1 MKGWTMFNRPRG
13 LPLAAMAA
21 LASLALAGAAQ
32 AQDKTLVSEKTP
44 APPAIDGKM
53 DEAWSKAKPLS
64 VALNK
69 VPYEPKDYKG
79 IKKTTVQ
86 IRSLYDAENV
96 YLLVQWDDPTQSLE
110 REPWVKQGDGSWKQK
125 KTQDDTGHNNTAY
138 EDKLAMFWDINTSGF
153 ADKGCAVACHKAR
166 AGKLGKFE
174 DKSPGRKYTNKA
186 GETIDMWHWKGVRNG
201 AVGQVDDQYVDDTK
215 DPGQNADWGRK
226 GDAATGGGYKN
237 NVSDDKKRPAFMAKN
252 PADGKYWVLDAD
264 KVPFA
269 DTFKAGDMVGGV
281 VVAPFTGSRGD
292 IAAQAVWANG
302 KWTLEIKRK
311 LVTSGD
317 KAKQQDVQF
326 SDLKK
331 KYPFGVA
338 VFDNSQINHLYHE
351 GAFNLAFK

>member
-1 MKGWTMFNRPRG
+1 
-13 LPLAAMAA
+13 
-21 LASLALAGAAQ
+21 
-32 AQDKTLVSEKTP
+32 
-44 APPAIDGKM
+44 
-53 DEAWSKAKPLS
+53 
-64 VALNK
+64 
-69 VPYEPKDYKG
+69 
-79 IKKTTVQ
+79 
-86 IRSLYDAENV
+86 
-96 YLLVQWDDPTQSLE
+96 
-110 REPWVKQGDGSWKQK
+110 
-125 KTQDDTGHNNTAY
+125 
-138 EDKLAMFWDINTSGF
+138 
-153 ADKGCAVACHKAR
+153 
-166 AGKLGKFE
+166 
-174 DKSPGRKYTNKA
+174 
-186 GETIDMWHWKGVRNG
+186 MWHWKGVRNG

-351 GAFNLAFK
+351 GAEPRARPPWPTAHSKAGAGADSPSPAVFDFATHPDMTNRSRPQPCMTQVMAGYGTDVSITLRSAPPPRRRI